1 MILLDD
7 VTLTYPD
14 GDARVTAVDRVTLE
28 GRPGVLTGITGPSGS
43 GKSSLLALA
52 ATLVRPDSGR
62 VMIAGTDAT
71 RLSRSR
77 ATTLRR
83 ESIGIVFQ
91 QPQLLPALT
100 AREQLRVMA
109 ELGGSGRRERRVLV
123 RGRVDELLD
132 AVGLAAFADRRPAQ
146 LSGGQRQRVAIARA
160 LVHEPSVLLV
170 DEPTSALDTARGAEI
185 MGLLARLTH
194 ERQTATLLVTHDL
207 VHREVLDETV
217 EVVDGRAALVT
228 TRTR

>member
-14 GDARVTAVDRVTLE
+14 GDARVTAVDHVTLE

-62 VMIAGTDAT
+62 VVVDGVDAT
-71 RLSRSR
+71 GLSAAGR
-77 ATTLRR
+77 TTLRR
-83 ESIGIVFQ
+83 ERIGIVFQ

-100 AREQLRVMA
+100 VREQLRVMA
-109 ELGGSGRRERRVLV
+109 ELGGRGRRERRAEV

-132 AVGLAAFADRRPAQ
+132 AVGLGAHGDRRPAQ

-160 LVHEPSVLLV
+160 LVHDPRVLLV
-170 DEPTSALDTARGAEI
+170 DEPTSALDTSRGAEI
-185 MGLLARLTH
+185 MSLLSRLTR
-194 ERQTATLLVTHDL
+194 ERRTATLLVTHDL
-207 VHREVLDETV
+207 VHAGTLDETM
-217 EVVDGRAALVT
+217 EVVDGRARLVAA
-228 TRTR
+228 RV

>member
-14 GDARVTAVDRVTLE
+14 ADARVTAVDHVTLE
-28 GRPGVLTGITGPSGS
+28 GRPGIVTGITGPSGS

-62 VMIAGTDAT
+62 VIVAGTDAT
-71 RLSRSR
+71 RLSAAA
-77 ATTLRR
+77 ATALRR
-83 ESIGIVFQ
+83 QSIGIVFQ

-109 ELGGSGRRERRVLV
+109 ELGGPDRRERRALV
-123 RGRVDELLD
+123 RSRVDELLQ
-132 AVGLAAFADRRPAQ
+132 AVGLGALADRRPAQ

-160 LVHEPSVLLV
+160 LVHEPRVLLV
-170 DEPTSALDTARGAEI
+170 DEPTSALDTARGGEI
-185 MGLLARLTH
+185 MALLSRLTR
-194 ERQTATLLVTHDL
+194 ERETATLLVTHDL
-207 VHREVLDETV
+207 VHRDALDETV
-217 EVVDGRAALVT
+217 EIVDGRAALVT

>member
-14 GDARVTAVDRVTLE
+14 GDARVTAVDHVTLE

-71 RLSRSR
+71 RLSRSQ

-185 MGLLARLTH
+185 MALLARLTH

-207 VHREVLDETV
+207 VHREALDETV
-217 EVVDGRAALVT
+217 EVIDGRAALVT
-228 TRTR
+228 SRTR

>member
-71 RLSRSR
+71 RLSRSQ

-132 AVGLAAFADRRPAQ
+132 AVGLAAVADRRPAQ